1 MRSLTGEASH
11 WQRRCIRIYGG
22 KKCPSKHLYGSLPP
36 RCCWRAVRGK
46 PAIQSVSAQS
56 SSPEPVDRS
65 ATAQVADSQ
74 PQPAPSAPVET
85 AYYPPPA
92 ERRPAVHTTDRLF
105 PPEPRCM
112 CASMNPSEPNMI
124 PLGERFYASLADPVV
139 MNGHTLLPVGTRFSG
154 LITESKQSGHV
165 KGRAV
170 LAVRLDSFEWH
181 GREYPIDTSSIESV
195 SHKKKGLR
203 WIAGG
208 GGFGLVIGGIAG
220 GGAGALIGGA
230 AGAGAGTAGAF
241 ATGKREVN
249 MGAETPLTFT
259 LSKPVQ
265 L

>member
-1 MRSLTGEASH
+1 MSKQAFVWLTSATLLLAGCSRQA
-11 WQRRCIRIYGG
+11 
-22 KKCPSKHLYGSLPP
+22 
-36 RCCWRAVRGK
+36 
-46 PAIQSVSAQS
+46 AIQSVSAQS
-56 SSPEPVDRS
+56 PSPEPVDRS
-65 ATAQVADSQ
+65 ATAQVADLRSQ
-74 PQPAPSAPVET
+74 SGPSQPVET
-85 AYYPPPA
+85 AYYSSPA
-92 ERRPAVHTTDRLF
+92 QPASRRTYDGP
-105 PPEPRCM
+105 
-112 CASMNPSEPNMI
+112 MI
-124 PLGERFYASLADPVV
+124 PAGTPLNVRLDQSLGTKHDATGERFYASLADPVV

-154 LITESKQSGHV
+154 LITESKQSGNV

-181 GREYPIDTSSIESV
+181 GREYPIDTSSIQSV

-208 GGFGLVIGGIAG
+208 GGFGALIGGIAG

-241 ATGKREVN
+241 ASGKREVN

-259 LSKPVQ
+259 LTKPVQ

>member
-1 MRSLTGEASH
+1 M
-11 WQRRCIRIYGG
+11 
-22 KKCPSKHLYGSLPP
+22 
-36 RCCWRAVRGK
+36 
-46 PAIQSVSAQS
+46 
-56 SSPEPVDRS
+56 
-65 ATAQVADSQ
+65 
-74 PQPAPSAPVET
+74 
-85 AYYPPPA
+85 
-92 ERRPAVHTTDRLF
+92 
-105 PPEPRCM
+105 
-112 CASMNPSEPNMI
+112 
-124 PLGERFYASLADPVV
+124 
-139 MNGHTLLPVGTRFSG
+139 
-154 LITESKQSGHV
+154 

-208 GGFGLVIGGIAG
+208 GGSGALIGGIAG

-259 LSKPVQ
+259 LRTPVQ